1 MSAATPAPST
11 PEVSTPSGVPAAA
24 PEPINGAN
32 KVILEYLRDKGY
44 KDAEKEF
51 LAALEGEGADKGKQ
65 PEASSSTATS
75 PTISAEDLVKALAVY
90 VQKTRP
96 GENALKDA
104 ANVLQEL
111 ASMGN
116 PATIQNLISS
126 IDAVGAEEILSLDPT
141 DKQEGFRELE
151 NWVDGSLD
159 MYRVS
164 MRMYLGHRT
173 NDQFALARVPPH
185 IVPHLLSL
193 LPRSYSAWIQGS
205 R

>member
-11 PEVSTPSGVPAAA
+11 PDASTPTAPAVLAQEPSSGL
-24 PEPINGAN
+24 N
-32 KVILEYLRDKGY
+32 KAILEYLRDKGF
-44 KDAEKEF
+44 KGAEKEF
-51 LAALEGEGADKGKQ
+51 LAALEGDGTDKGKGKHQ
-65 PEASSSTATS
+65 EASSSTSAPS
-75 PTISAEDLVKALAVY
+75 TISAEDLVKALAVY
-90 VQKTRP
+90 AQKSRS
-96 GENALKDA
+96 GENVFKDA

-116 PATIQNLISS
+116 PATIQNLLSS

-164 MRMYLGHRT
+164 M
-173 NDQFALARVPPH
+173 QC
-185 IVPHLLSL
+185 S
-193 LPRSYSAWIQGS
+193 
-205 R
+205 

>member
-11 PEVSTPSGVPAAA
+11 PEVSTPAGGPAAA

-32 KVILEYLRDKGY
+32 KIILEYLRDKGY
-44 KDAEKEF
+44 KGAENEF
-51 LAALEGEGADKGKQ
+51 RAALESEGTDKGKQ
-65 PEASSSTATS
+65 PEASSSSSTS
-75 PTISAEDLVKALAVY
+75 STISAEDLVKALAVY
-90 VQKTRP
+90 VQKSRP

-104 ANVLQEL
+104 ASVLQEL

-164 MRMYLGHRT
+164 TRVYLGHRT
-173 NDQFALARVPPH
+173 NDQFALA
-185 IVPHLLSL
+185 
-193 LPRSYSAWIQGS
+193 
-205 R
+205 